1 MRAYIVLVY
10 SFLLRQWT
18 VKRVYVSSEAEAISK
33 VKSCFDEIVSVREY

>member
-1 MRAYIVLVY
+1 MRDYIVAGY

-18 VKRVYVSSEAEAISK
+18 VKRVYASSEAEAIRK